1 MVETAVDELS
11 DLWILHMI
19 ERLRLD
25 TLRDLAVYLCLVG
38 AL

>member
-1 MVETAVDELS
+1 MVETAVDELA

-25 TLRDLAVYLCLVG
+25 ALRDLAVYLCLVG